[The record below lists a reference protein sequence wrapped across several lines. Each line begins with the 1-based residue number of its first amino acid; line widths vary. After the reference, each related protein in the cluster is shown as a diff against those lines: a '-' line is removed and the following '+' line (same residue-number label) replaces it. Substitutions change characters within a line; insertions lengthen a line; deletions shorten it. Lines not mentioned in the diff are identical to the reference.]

1 MQTLLLGLVAASALR
16 ITGALG
22 RKGREDADAPAAEY
36 TKSGARRAAVN
47 ITPRPSAAA
56 GVVLE
61 QLFASKV
68 NPDDAVTVVMKRDV
82 LKARAGDPVESVMS
96 YFDKVTGIAIVADD
110 DPNAVVGVFSRR
122 DAAKA
127 QPKDAISVWM
137 TTPALTIDADTRIVE
152 CAALMLKHE
161 VHRLPVVNAAGALVG
176 IITRSDVFDALL
188 SKYKGPGSGAFPLWT
203 SWHACACADL
213 RAIHSATRQRSVSCR
228 PRRRRPREACACSA
242 VFC

>member
-1 MQTLLLGLVAASALR
+1 MRPACAVSDAVAPNRPAVEEVAAASTLLLGLVAASALR

-22 RKGREDADAPAAEY
+22 RKAEDADAPAAEY

-127 QPKDAISVWM
+127 QPKDAISAWM

-188 SKYKGPGSGAFPLWT
+188 SKYKAGSEECVVPP
-203 SWHACACADL
+203 SP
-213 RAIHSATRQRSVSCR
+213 SA
-228 PRRRRPREACACSA
+228 
-242 VFC
+242 